1 MIRIPDGNIIFR
13 ITKKIYY
20 SLICWV
26 QQEKLMENLSPALC
40 VLSGEWT
47 LLTNNNNIGPMCY
60 CILNNFPLSSI
71 LPDGPDDTW
80 EIVAW

>member
-1 MIRIPDGNIIFR
+1 
-13 ITKKIYY
+13 
-20 SLICWV
+20 
-26 QQEKLMENLSPALC
+26 MENPSPALS

-47 LLTNNNNIGPMCY
+47 LLSNNNNIGPMCY